1 MKPDRRLAVSRHDYE
16 QLGVRIKIQNS
27 QIAALQER
35 LCLDRLADD
44 FPETIE
50 EDDDGYGSAL
60 GDQSDAGE
68 LAHGF
73 EQPVLEEDNTMYYGV
88 SSPFA
93 DFASPMAMTPR
104 LRAIEGSQHSTSR
117 IYEITPMYALGGP
130 GRESNST
137 HWDMFLPREADGFPL
152 ITRDQ
157 HDRALDLFFRFFT
170 SWTIRVIPHFFL
182 RDLVIATEAPDP
194 KPQINHYGPMLHNI
208 IMAIALAF
216 SDEVALRERS
226 LREKFVA
233 QGKTSLDTECQKPTL
248 STMQGLDL
256 LSSYYSGMGDQ
267 TLGFMY
273 FGSFA
278 CVIVLLR
285 LSSNIAAQAWLF
297 EWGKR
302 VCASHALFFNSVSS
316 RSFHVAVGLHVRIP
330 DGKIGNDD
338 RIERNWVY
346 WNVFIHVSTS
356 RPSSMDPRVYKKG
369 LVRQNMECICWQEP
383 NASQHPSRNAGPPD
397 RFPHGL

>member
-1 MKPDRRLAVSRHDYE
+1 VNGLSDDLPD
-16 QLGVRIKIQNS
+16 N
-27 QIAALQER
+27 
-35 LCLDRLADD
+35 
-44 FPETIE
+44 IE

-60 GDQSDAGE
+60 GNQSDADDE

-73 EQPVLEEDNTMYYGV
+73 GQLVLEEDNIMYYGDP
-88 SSPFA
+88 SPFA
-93 DFASPMAMTPR
+93 DFASPMTMKPR
-104 LRAIEGSQHSTSR
+104 LPAIEGFQHSTSR
-117 IYEITPMYALGGP
+117 MYEISPMHALGGP

-137 HWDMFLPREADGFPL
+137 KWDMYLPHEADGSLL

-170 SWTIRVIPHFFL
+170 SWTLRVIPHFFL

-226 LREKFVA
+226 LRDKFVA
-233 QGKTSLDTECQKPTL
+233 QGKTSLDAECQKPTL
-248 STMQGLDL
+248 STVQSLDL

-273 FGSFA
+273 FGLFA

-302 VCASHALFFNSVSS
+302 VRPSHVLVLFCFLTAFPCVS
-316 RSFHVAVGLHVRIP
+316 GP
-330 DGKIGNDD
+330 
-338 RIERNWVY
+338 
-346 WNVFIHVSTS
+346 S
-356 RPSSMDPRVYKKG
+356 RPYPR
-369 LVRQNMECICWQEP
+369 RENWE
-383 NASQHPSRNAGPPD
+383 
-397 RFPHGL
+397 